1 MPVLEVNGREVE
13 VDDGFLTLS
22 PAEQERAVDE
32 IAASLKGNA
41 SQDARP
47 ANPEQPSGQGYGDAA
62 TTWLEHAISD
72 LPVVGPYI
80 QKGSDYL
87 GTEVYGRLTGQD
99 PAQMRA
105 DIDKRRAQRTEANP
119 ASAFSGGLAGNL
131 AAFGGAGATATG
143 ARALGMEGATFGSR
157 VLNSA
162 RTSGALSA
170 SDSLARGESAAQ
182 NINSGVIGTGIGAAI
197 PLIGGAVRL
206 GVGAVGD
213 RIAPTIGAMRN
224 APQEAERRLGVA
236 VERDRAADPTALL
249 SAKDEAMARYAG
261 VPLLNADRGGETT
274 RALARSVANQS
285 PEARAVIEKTASDR
299 FAGQSQRAVEFVRK
313 LTGGAV
319 DDLGYQKAIQDTARL
334 VNKPA
339 YERAFAKP
347 AAQDMW
353 NAELQQLMQA
363 PAMQAAA
370 RAATTR
376 GANRAAV
383 EGFQAFKN
391 PFVEHNGRFYIK
403 VNQDGSVV
411 RPTLRFWDQVQRNLR
426 SEIGKA
432 GRAGD
437 DTLKGDLT
445 ALKSQLVR
453 VLDNTV
459 PEFRTARQ
467 GAASF
472 FGADDAIE
480 AGKNFANTPKAIP
493 EARLAYAKFSGPEK
507 AGFQTGY
514 ASELIDRIKASG
526 DRTNVIN
533 SVFKSQAARE
543 QLELVFGSQKLREI
557 EAYVRV
563 EDLADRLRGAMGN
576 STTARQLWE
585 LGIGAGA
592 GAAYGGFDLQSIGS
606 GAALG
611 LTAGRA
617 AHYLGQAADQKVMQQ
632 IAKLLISDDP
642 AALKR
647 AAANAALSPAYM
659 RRLEDLGRM
668 IGAPAR
674 GAALAVAQ

>member
-1 MPVLEVNGREVE
+1 MPVFEVE
-13 VDDGFLTLS
+13 TPNGTFEVDAPS
-22 PAEQERAVDE
+22 ME
-32 IAASLKGNA
+32 AAMSALKMPQA
-41 SQDARP
+41 
-47 ANPEQPSGQGYGDAA
+47 PEAPKPQQGGSYGDAA

-105 DIDKRRAQRTEANP
+105 AIDKRRAQRTEANP

-143 ARALGMEGATFGSR
+143 ARALGMEGATFAGR
-157 VLNSA
+157 VANSA
-162 RTSGALSA
+162 RSSGAIAA
-170 SDSLARGESAAQ
+170 SDSLARGGDVFDAATQ
-182 NINSGVIGTGIGAAI
+182 GVEGGVAGTAIPVIGAG
-197 PLIGGAVRL
+197 VRL

-213 RIAPTIGAMRN
+213 KIAPTIGAIRN
-224 APQEAERRLGVA
+224 APKEAERRFGLA
-236 VERDRAADPTALL
+236 VQRDKTADPTALI
-249 SAKDEAMARYAG
+249 SANDETVARQAG

-339 YERAFAKP
+339 YDKAFAQP

-353 NAELQQLMQA
+353 NADLQKLMQA
-363 PAMQAAA
+363 PAMRDAA
-370 RAATTR
+370 RGATTR
-376 GANRAAV
+376 GANRSAI
-383 EGFQAFKN
+383 EGFQPVKN
-391 PFVEHNGRFYIK
+391 PFVEQDGRVFIR
-403 VNQDGSVV
+403 VNQDGSIV
-411 RPTLRFWDQVQRNLR
+411 RPTLRFWDQVKRNLD
-426 SEIGKA
+426 SDIGKA

-453 VLDNTV
+453 VLDGAV
-459 PEFRTARQ
+459 PEYKAARQ
-467 GAASF
+467 GAASY
-472 FGADDAIE
+472 FGAEDAIE
-480 AGKNFANTPKAIP
+480 AGKKFATSPKLIP
-493 EARLAYAKFSGPEK
+493 EMKVAYAKFSPPEK
-507 AGFQTGY
+507 AGFATGF

-543 QLELVFGSQKLREI
+543 QMEMVFGPQKLREI

-576 STTARQLWE
+576 STTARQLVE
-585 LGIGAGA
+585 LGIGAGSGFA
-592 GAAYGGFDLQSIGS
+592 ISGGDWKGALT
-606 GAALG
+606 GAV
-611 LTAGRA
+611 A
-617 AHYLGQAADQKVMQQ
+617 AKGARYLGQRVDDKVMQQ

-647 AAANAALSPAYM
+647 AVANASISRAYM
-659 RRLEDLGRM
+659 QKLEELGRL

-674 GAALAVAQ
+674 GAALATIQ

>member
-1 MPVLEVNGREVE
+1 MPVFE
-13 VDDGFLTLS
+13 VDTPNGTFEVDAPSMEAAMSALKMPQAPEAPKAQQPDGS
-22 PAEQERAVDE
+22 
-32 IAASLKGNA
+32 
-41 SQDARP
+41 
-47 ANPEQPSGQGYGDAA
+47 YGDAA

-105 DIDKRRAQRTEANP
+105 DIDKRRAARTENNP

-143 ARALGMEGATFGSR
+143 ARALGMEGATFAGR
-157 VLNSA
+157 VANSA
-162 RTSGALSA
+162 RSSGAIAA
-170 SDSLARGESAAQ
+170 SDSLARGGDWVDTVK
-182 NINSGVIGTGIGAAI
+182 SGVIGVGTGTAIPVIGA
-197 PLIGGAVRL
+197 GVRL

-213 RIAPTIGAMRN
+213 KIAPTIGAIRN
-224 APQEAERRLGVA
+224 APKEAERRFGLA
-236 VERDRAADPTALL
+236 VKRDQ
-249 SAKDEAMARYAG
+249 SAGPSAIVGASDEAVARQAG
-261 VPLLNADRGGETT
+261 VPLLNVDRGGETT

-299 FAGQSQRAVEFVRK
+299 FAGQSQRAAEFIRR

-319 DDLGYQKAIQDTARL
+319 DDVGYQQTIRDTARY

-339 YERAFAKP
+339 YDKAYNSP

-363 PAMQAAA
+363 PAVQKAA
-370 RAATTR
+370 RGATTR
-376 GANRAAV
+376 GANRAAASGYEPV
-383 EGFQAFKN
+383 KN
-391 PFVEHNGRFYIK
+391 PFVEQNGRFFIR
-403 VNQDGSVV
+403 VEQDGTIH
-411 RPTLRFWDQVQRNLR
+411 RPTLQFWDQVKRNLD
-426 SEIGKA
+426 SDIGVA
-432 GRAGD
+432 QRAGD
-437 DTLKGDLT
+437 KTHAADLM
-445 ALKSQLVR
+445 ALKSKLVEVMDR
-453 VLDNTV
+453 TV
-459 PEFRTARQ
+459 PAYRQART
-467 GAASF
+467 GAASY
-472 FGADDAIE
+472 FGAEDAIE
-480 AGKNFANTPKAIP
+480 AGKKFANTPRSIP
-493 EARLAYAKFSGPEK
+493 EAKVAYAKFTGPEK

-526 DRTNVIN
+526 DRMNVIN

-543 QLELVFGSQKLREI
+543 QMEMVFGPQKLREI

-576 STTARQLWE
+576 STTARQLVE
-585 LGIGAGA
+585 LGIGAGGGFA
-592 GAAYGGFDLQSIGS
+592 VSGGDWKGALTGAAAAK
-606 GAALG
+606 GA
-611 LTAGRA
+611 R
-617 AHYLGQAADQKVMQQ
+617 YLGQRIDDKVMQQ

-647 AAANAALSPAYM
+647 AVSNASISPAYM
-659 RRLEDLGRM
+659 QKLEELGRL

-674 GAALAVAQ
+674 GAALATVQ